1 MNPVDQR
8 KAEAGLARK
17 RLGLTFITLRER
29 AKPESLLGDA
39 KAAAKKRAAQ
49 AAITALSNSKVR
61 PIVAVGVAATAIAYL
76 FRNPILKALKKRMGK
91 GDRHD

>member
-1 MNPVDQR
+1 MTPVDQR
-8 KAEAGLARK
+8 KAEADLARK
-17 RLGLTFITLRER
+17 RLGLTFVSFRER
-29 AKPESLLGDA
+29 TKPESLLDDA

-61 PIVAVGVAATAIAYL
+61 PVVAAGVAATAIAYL
-76 FRNPILKALKKRMGK
+76 FRNPILKALKRRLGK